1 MVKADRVGLICCCTL
16 CVGMGSAQAVCLF
29 VCLSVWMWT
38 HLSVWQTCRKFAT
51 CHNKVC
57 RVYGMS
63 LSPKVGKGQHL

>member
-1 MVKADRVGLICCCTL
+1 MVKADRVGSICYSTL
-16 CVGMGSAQAVCLF
+16 YFGMRSAQAAS
-29 VCLSVWMWT
+29 VCLSICLDVDSFV
-38 HLSVWQTCRKFAT
+38 SVADMSKFAT

>member
-16 CVGMGSAQAVCLF
+16 CVGMRSAQAVCLSICLDVDSF
-29 VCLSVWMWT
+29 VSVADM
-38 HLSVWQTCRKFAT
+38 SKFAT